1 MVEPCA
7 QERGRRANQL
17 HVVRNVIILSC
28 AAQED
33 ITFNLDL
40 NMKSIMIMQ
49 SLALIIRK
57 LEGLIYEEMV
67 LIEICI

>member
-7 QERGRRANQL
+7 QERGRHASAQTPEKSRE
-17 HVVRNVIILSC
+17 VIILAC

-33 ITFNLDL
+33 TTFNLDL
-40 NMKSIMIMQ
+40 NMRCIMTTE

-57 LEGLIYEEMV
+57 VEGTDL
-67 LIEICI
+67 